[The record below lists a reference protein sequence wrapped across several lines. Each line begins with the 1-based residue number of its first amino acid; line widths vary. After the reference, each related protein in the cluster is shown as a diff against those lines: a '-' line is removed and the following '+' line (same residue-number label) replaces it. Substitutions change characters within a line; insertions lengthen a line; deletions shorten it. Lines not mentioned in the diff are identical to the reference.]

1 MVQGANNK
9 SEEENM
15 NIQHIASATLLGA
28 ALGLV
33 AAPVAAQDVSVST
46 QRMTMETANKAAVAA
61 VKACREEGVQV
72 TATVVDRW
80 GDPQAVVRDTLAM
93 DLTLAISEKK
103 AYTAVQFNT
112 ATSNMEGNFEG
123 NYSVPKYEKL
133 VIAAGGVPIE
143 AGGNIYGGIGVSG
156 APSGELD
163 EECAAAGADA
173 ISADLEFGGM

>member
-1 MVQGANNK
+1 MTIK
-9 SEEENM
+9 
-15 NIQHIASATLLGA
+15 HATVATTLTA
-28 ALGLV
+28 ALAFMAGP
-33 AAPVAAQDVSVST
+33 AAAQDVSVST

-123 NYSVPKYEKL
+123 NYSVPKYDKL
-133 VIAAGGVPIE
+133 VIAAGGVPIN
-143 AGGNIYGGIGVSG
+143 AGGNMYGGIGVSG

-173 ISADLEFGGM
+173 VAEDLEFGGM

>member
-1 MVQGANNK
+1 MTLK
-9 SEEENM
+9 
-15 NIQHIASATLLGA
+15 SATVATTLSA
-28 ALGLV
+28 ALGLAV
-33 AAPVAAQDVSVST
+33 GSAAAQDVSVST

-123 NYSVPKYEKL
+123 NYSVPKYDKL
-133 VIAAGGVPIE
+133 VIAAGGVPIN
-143 AGGNIYGGIGVSG
+143 AGGNMYGGIGVSG

-163 EECAAAGADA
+163 EQCAAAGAEA
-173 ISADLEFGGM
+173 VSADLEFGGM

>member
-1 MVQGANNK
+1 MSIKQT
-9 SEEENM
+9 
-15 NIQHIASATLLGA
+15 ASVTALVA

-33 AAPVAAQDVSVST
+33 AGPAAAEDASVST
-46 QRMTMETANKAAVAA
+46 KRMTMETANKAAVAA
-61 VKACREEGVQV
+61 VEACREEGVQV

-103 AYTAVQFNT
+103 AYTAVQFNS
-112 ATSNMEGNFEG
+112 ATSEMEGNFEG
-123 NYSVPKYEKL
+123 NYSVPKYDKL

-143 AGGNIYGGIGVSG
+143 AGGDMYGGIGISG

-173 ISADLEFGGM
+173 VSEDLEFGDM